1 MSFITPFNT
10 YCYLRMPKG
19 LRNADPTFCRM
30 TKAALRD
37 QVGRNV
43 LSYIDDIVM
52 ASKKKATYISDLAET
67 FTNIREARPK
77 LNPEKCVFGIMRGK
91 ILGCLVSTKGIEAN
105 PDKIKAI
112 LWMQPLQTNWSH
124 SSSK

>member
-19 LRNADPTFCRM
+19 LCNADPTFCRM

-43 LSYIDDIVM
+43 LSYIDDIVV

>member
-1 MSFITPFNT
+1 
-10 YCYLRMPKG
+10 MPKG

-43 LSYIDDIVM
+43 LSYIDDIVV

-112 LWMQPLQTNWSH
+112 LWMQPLQTNWLH